1 MKILL
6 VGGAGFIGSYI
17 AKELLKQGD
26 EITIHDAF
34 LNYIHPLN
42 SNYESLLKL
51 RLNDIINDITL
62 IRGDIRH
69 KGRFL
74 KILKENKP
82 DAVILLAALPIAT
95 ASNIYSEDA
104 FGINL
109 NGTVNVLESIREVPS
124 IKRFIYAS
132 SSMVYGNF
140 QYSPA
145 DENHPTNPIEVYGGT
160 KLAGEILT
168 KAFGKRFNI
177 PYTIIR
183 PSAVYGPTD
192 VNRRVSQ
199 IFIENALKNKPLI
212 LEDGGNSKLD
222 FSYVEDVAH
231 GFILAL
237 KSDKAMN
244 ETFNIT
250 NGNSRSIK
258 EFAQILQKHIPNIK
272 IEEKPSKELRPK
284 RGTLS
289 IEKAKKLLNFNPKYN
304 IEDGIPKYID
314 FFKENNLI

>member
-6 VGGAGFIGSYI
+6 IGGAGFIGSYI

-26 EITIHDAF
+26 EVIIHDAF
-34 LNYIHPLN
+34 LNYINPLQ
-42 SNYESLLKL
+42 SNYETFLKL
-51 RLNDIINDITL
+51 RLRDIKDKVNI

-74 KILKENKP
+74 KILRENNP
-82 DAVILLAALPIAT
+82 EIVVLLAALPIAT

-104 FGINL
+104 MSINL
-109 NGTVNVLESIREVPS
+109 NGTVNVLESIREIPS

-132 SSMVYGNF
+132 SSMVYGDF
-140 QYSPA
+140 KYSPA
-145 DENHPTNPIEVYGGT
+145 DENHPTNPIDVYGGT

-168 KAFGKRFNI
+168 KAFGKKFNI

-192 VNRRVSQ
+192 VNRRVTQ

-222 FSYVEDVAH
+222 FTYIEDVID

-237 KSDKAMN
+237 KSEKAVN

-250 NGNSRSIK
+250 RGNERSIK
-258 EFAQILQKHIPNIK
+258 EFAQIIQKHIPVETIV
-272 IEEKPSKELRPK
+272 KPAKEIRPE

-289 IEKAKKLLNFNPKYN
+289 IEKARKLLNYNPKYD
-304 IEDGIPKYID
+304 IEQGVPEYIK
-314 FFKENNLI
+314 FFKDNNLI